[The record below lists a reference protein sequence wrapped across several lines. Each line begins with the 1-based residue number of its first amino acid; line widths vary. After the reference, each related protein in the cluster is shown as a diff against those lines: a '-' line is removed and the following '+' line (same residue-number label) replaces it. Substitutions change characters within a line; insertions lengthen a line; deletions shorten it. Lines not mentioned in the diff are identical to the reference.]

1 MSFTPATAR
10 ALRAAARAGDVR
22 ELRRLVLDD
31 GVDVECASHEG
42 YTALHAAAKRDRVI
56 SLRVLLCELG
66 ANADATSRDG
76 FSAAHVAARYDA
88 SNALAALVEELGAS
102 PTLRSRT
109 GDGPLHVAA
118 RYGSLRALKFLAG
131 LRPGEPNNNGAL
143 PLHCAAARDQHKCVE
158 CLVTRFAASVNA
170 QDASGATPL
179 HWASYYGS
187 VASIR
192 CLGSN
197 GADADVM
204 RIDGARPLH
213 IAAGAGHVS
222 ALQCLRVL
230 GASLVALDGK
240 GRFPVD
246 VADQAGAAGAA
257 AWLRQ
262 QPEVRAVLDVLGATR
277 APAARR
283 RPPPTPPPARSPEAA
298 LKTVFDGQ
306 ADIDATITVQL
317 ARRALEASAL
327 RLLGVNGEAFSRAL
341 ERLNGADGARKL
353 SWPQFRRVVAS
364 LAVLARADLA
374 LSPRS
379 PATLASTFPD
389 DDDTVESPPPP
400 RSTPIF
406 DVDAPPPPPPDATPP
421 VPRRSVEEVATR
433 LDAIASEL
441 SPSALSPSASTLSP
455 SSLLSPSESALS
467 PSSVWSPASMASPA
481 PWPPSFREEETPSR
495 RLHLREDDSPSLDGN
510 ARRETRQSSPP
521 AWAETLATLRADP
534 NSPIA
539 KLVFDEAVDAS
550 SDGDAAAAAARER
563 RELEKR
569 DAATV
574 AALEL
579 AVARAEALTVSRAE
593 AVAALN
599 EGEARA
605 VARATRHL
613 EADVERLTGER
624 DTLAHV
630 AHARD
635 AQAAAAMAAR
645 ATAEDRGREA
655 TPSKKDRDRL
665 VDEEKDA
672 ALESATAEL
681 EGIKSDLKSSQAARS
696 LALQEL
702 QRGIRRVR
710 ASRFWFADDPA
721 AGVFRGVA
729 AALGAAGC
737 PAAEACRTFDEG
749 ETDVCVYCGHP
760 SVSHARPASPSDRWT
775 RVPPPSPIKS
785 PASSA
790 GL

>member
-1 MSFTPATAR
+1 MQ
-10 ALRAAARAGDVR
+10 
-22 ELRRLVLDD
+22 LRRQHRID
-31 GVDVECASHEG
+31 GVGRLKFDFHTGV
-42 YTALHAAAKRDRVI
+42 T
-56 SLRVLLCELG
+56 SLRVLVCELG
-66 ANADATSRDG
+66 AHADATSRDG

-88 SNALAALVEELGAS
+88 SNALSALVEELGAS

-131 LRPGEPNNNGAL
+131 RPGEPNNNGAS

-158 CLVTRFAASVNA
+158 CLVTRFSASVNA
-170 QDASGATPL
+170 RDVSGATPL

-197 GADADVM
+197 GADVDVM
-204 RIDGARPLH
+204 RSDGARPLH
-213 IAAGAGHVS
+213 VAAGADKVS
-222 ALQCLRVL
+222 ALRCLRGL

-246 VADQAGAAGAA
+246 VADQAGAVGAA

-262 QPEVRAVLDVLGATR
+262 QPEVRAVLDVLGAAR
-277 APAARR
+277 APVAMR

-317 ARRALEASAL
+317 ARRALEASAP
-327 RLLGVNGEAFSRAL
+327 RLLGVDGKAFSRAL
-341 ERLNGADGARKL
+341 ERLDGADGARKL
-353 SWPQFRRVVAS
+353 SWQQFRRVVAS

-389 DDDTVESPPPP
+389 DDTVESPPPP
-400 RSTPIF
+400 GSTPTL
-406 DVDAPPPPPPDATPP
+406 DVDAPPPPPDATP

-455 SSLLSPSESALS
+455 SSVWSPSEMQSPTFALS
-467 PSSVWSPASMASPA
+467 PSSMVSPA
-481 PWPPSFREEETPSR
+481 PWPPSFREDEMPSR
-495 RLHLREDDSPSLDGN
+495 RLHLREEYDCGSPPN
-510 ARRETRQSSPP
+510 PP
-521 AWAETLATLRADP
+521 AWAETLAALRADP
-534 NSPIA
+534 HSPIG
-539 KLVFDEAVDAS
+539 KLVFDAEADAS
-550 SDGDAAAAAARER
+550 TDGDAAAAARER

-569 DAATV
+569 DAATL

-579 AVARAEALTVSRAE
+579 AVARAEALTVGRAE

-645 ATAEDRGREA
+645 ATAEERLREA
-655 TPSKKDRDRL
+655 TPSKKYCFDRNRERL
-665 VDEEKDA
+665 VDEENPA
-672 ALESATAEL
+672 RALESATAEL
-681 EGIKSDLKSSQAARS
+681 EGIKSELKVSQAARS

-710 ASRFWFADDPA
+710 ASLFWFADDPA
-721 AGVFRGVA
+721 SGVFRDVA

-749 ETDVCVYCGHP
+749 ETGSCVYCGHP
-760 SVSHARPASPSDRWT
+760 GAAHARPASPSDRWT

-790 GL
+790 AGS